1 MILKKEY
8 IAMFSTLASFETR
21 QNRVDLMKNCVS
33 ISIQR
38 NQARVVQKVDNA
50 IQRIAW
56 FVSAG

>member
-1 MILKKEY
+1 
-8 IAMFSTLASFETR
+8 MFSTLASFETR